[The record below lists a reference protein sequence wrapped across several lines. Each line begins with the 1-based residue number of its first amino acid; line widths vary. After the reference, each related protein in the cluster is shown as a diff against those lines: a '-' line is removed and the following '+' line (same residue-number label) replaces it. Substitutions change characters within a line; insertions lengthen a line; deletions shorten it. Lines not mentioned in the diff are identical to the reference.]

1 MKKIPISNDDIKKMI
16 VDYEENQLTTR
27 GLKDKYG
34 IPRKRILTILHENN
48 VNVRSFGRKY
58 LGGKSESDKR
68 FYRKNKKKRLKH
80 SSDWAKENREHLREY
95 HKKWR
100 EENKEQWLE
109 TKRNYERNRKA
120 SDPIYKLI
128 ANFRTAIY
136 TNLKEN
142 NTEKNG
148 HYFEILGYTPTELKE
163 HLEKQ
168 FIGGIC
174 YDMSWEN
181 YGEWHVDHIIPISS
195 FNFTSIYDED
205 FKKCWS
211 LSNLQP
217 LWGPDNIKKSNKII
231 L

>member
-1 MKKIPISNDDIKKMI
+1 MKKIKITNQTINDIIFDYTEKLMSSNNLHIKYNVPK
-16 VDYEENQLTTR
+16 
-27 GLKDKYG
+27 
-34 IPRKRILTILHENN
+34 KRVLEILHSNN
-48 VNVRSFGRKY
+48 VNIRSSGRKY

-68 FYRKNKKKRLKH
+68 FYKKNKKKRLQH
-80 SSDWAKENREHLREY
+80 STDWAKENREHLREY

-100 EENKEQWLE
+100 EENVNHVREY
-109 TKRNYERNRKA
+109 RNNYERTRKS

-128 ANFRTAIY
+128 ANFRTAIW

-148 HYFEILGYTPTELKE
+148 HYFEILGYTLTELKE

-168 FIGGIC
+168 FINGIC
-174 YDMSWEN
+174 YGMSWEN